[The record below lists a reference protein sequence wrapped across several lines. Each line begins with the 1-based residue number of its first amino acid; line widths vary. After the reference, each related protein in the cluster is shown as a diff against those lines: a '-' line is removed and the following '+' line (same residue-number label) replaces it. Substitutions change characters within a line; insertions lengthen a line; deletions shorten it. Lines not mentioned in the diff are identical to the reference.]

1 MRKLQYIHIDFA
13 FIAIYKIRMK
23 SLSFPLSSDECELL
37 VAFETS
43 PSLDKLAESM
53 GRDISNISRA
63 LNRIAGKLPVIE
75 KQAGRWVLTEKG
87 RQLNL
92 HTRDSIQFQQSLFQ
106 KQSLLR
112 IGTNRE
118 FSARILGPR
127 IKEMNSLFPQTQIR
141 ISAFESG
148 TELSILE
155 GLIDIGIDC
164 ERPFSPEI
172 SYKVATT
179 EPIVAICTPTFKKS
193 NLKSLKEGNFFSLPH
208 LLCDRL
214 SPDRILQKSENSMH
228 VFASFNDIATT
239 RSACLQSAGWALLPR
254 YAVNDEI
261 KSGELVEIE
270 AIGAGQSKYGVWW
283 LRGRKYLEPSAMK
296 IREWMTNLNLE

>member
-1 MRKLQYIHIDFA
+1 
-13 FIAIYKIRMK
+13 MK
-23 SLSFPLSSDECELL
+23 SYAFALSSDECELL

-106 KQSLLR
+106 KQALLR

-118 FSARILGPR
+118 FSARILGTR
-127 IKEMNSLFPQTQIR
+127 IKEINSLFPETQIR

-148 TELSILE
+148 TEMSILE

-164 ERPFSPEI
+164 ERPFSPEVA
-172 SYKVATT
+172 YKVATT
-179 EPIVAICTPTFKKS
+179 EPIVAVCTPAFKKE
-193 NLKSLKEGNFFSLPH
+193 NVKSLKEGKFFSLPH

-214 SPDRILQKSENSMH
+214 SPDRILQKSDNNMH

-239 RSACLQSAGWALLPR
+239 RSACLQSTGWALLPR
-254 YAVNDEI
+254 YSVNDEI
-261 KSGELVEIE
+261 SSGELVEIK
-270 AIGAGQSKYGVWW
+270 AVGAGESKYGVWW
-283 LRGRKYLEPSAMK
+283 LRGRKYLEPTAMK
-296 IREWMTNLNLE
+296 IRQWMENLSL